1 MKKAFS
7 LVEIIVVILIV
18 GLIGTFAIN
27 KFFNY
32 IEKSNEFKIK
42 SEVALINEAI
52 NRVYSSQV
60 LLGNSNFILER
71 LDDASI
77 NGIDESLF
85 IGYDEYIL
93 LDEVVLSTS
102 LEKKELVKWI
112 KISQTKYKVYLTK
125 DKVLNFVFDKD
136 EALFSCDKNDV
147 VCKEF
152 ML

>member
-7 LVEIIVVILIV
+7 LVEIIIVILIV

-52 NRVYSSQV
+52 NRVYSNQI
-60 LLGNSNFILER
+60 LYGNSSFILER
-71 LDDASI
+71 LDDASV
-77 NGIDESLF
+77 NGVGESLF
-85 IGYDEYIL
+85 MGYDEYVL
-93 LDEVVLSTS
+93 LDEVILSTS
-102 LEKKELVKWI
+102 LEKKELARWI
-112 KISQTKYKVYLTK
+112 KISQTQYKVYLTK
-125 DKVLNFVFDKD
+125 DKVLDFIFDKD
-136 EALFSCDKNDV
+136 EALFSCNKNDDF
-147 VCKEF
+147 CKEF

>member
-7 LVEIIVVILIV
+7 LVEIIFVILIV
-18 GLIGTFAIN
+18 GLIGTFAIS

-52 NRVYSSQV
+52 NRVYSGQI
-60 LLGNSNFILER
+60 LLGNSGFVLER

-85 IGYDEYIL
+85 MGYDEYVL
-93 LDEVVLSTS
+93 LDEVILSTS
-102 LEKKELVKWI
+102 LEKKELAKWI
-112 KISQTKYKVYLTK
+112 KSSQISYKVYLTK
-125 DKVLNFVFDKD
+125 DKLLNFVFDKD
-136 EALFSCDKNDV
+136 EALFSCDKNDEL
-147 VCKEF
+147 CKEF